1 MKETALND
9 FVLELSSN
17 YNSIDIKDI
26 ARRWLRFKYSET
38 TICLRGNQNKEIEI
52 RSGMKC
58 A

>member
-1 MKETALND
+1 MKEISLND
-9 FVLELSSN
+9 FVLEFSSN
-17 YNSIDIKDI
+17 YNLIDVKDI
-26 ARRWLRFKYSET
+26 TRRWLRFKCSET

>member
-1 MKETALND
+1 MKETSLND
-9 FVLELSSN
+9 FVLEFSSN
-17 YNSIDIKDI
+17 YNLIDVKVIT
-26 ARRWLRFKYSET
+26 RRWLRFKCSET